1 MIIVYLPEMLWILCD
16 YCLSAGDAILQD
28 GMHVAEM
35 LTYCLCVTG
44 VSFCLFDFGDCKDL

>member
-1 MIIVYLPEMLWILCD
+1 MIIVYLPEML
-16 YCLSAGDAILQD
+16 ILQD